1 MRHEVLGSNDLVT
14 FDGRGRY
21 RITRIERG
29 RALITSLT
37 NGHALIVPV
46 SRLAQ
51 VAAVPTT

>member
-1 MRHEVLGSNDLVT
+1 MRPEALAPNDLVT

-21 RITRIERG
+21 RIARIERG
-29 RALITSLT
+29 RALITPLT
-37 NGHALIVPV
+37 RGRALIAPV

>member
-1 MRHEVLGSNDLVT
+1 MRLELAYTDLVT

-21 RITRIERG
+21 RITCIKRG
-29 RALITSLT
+29 RALITPIT
-37 NGHALIVPV
+37 NGHPLIVPV

>member
-1 MRHEVLGSNDLVT
+1 MRFMPRDIVT
-14 FDGRGRY
+14 LDGRGRHL
-21 RITRIERG
+21 ITRIERG

-37 NGHALIVPV
+37 TGHALIVPV